1 MLITE
6 ETGEGRAVARS
17 ALSASAAIRVLAMT
31 SAVLM
36 VSGMSSSKMKVTD
49 VVLETEDIPGRD
61 SENSSTVVCDT
72 LERAPRN
79 NKNGVYK

>member
-1 MLITE
+1 VVLMLITE
-6 ETGEGRAVARS
+6 ETGEGGAVTRS

-49 VVLETEDIPGRD
+49 VVLKTEDIPGRD
-61 SENSSTVVCDT
+61 SENSSTVV
-72 LERAPRN
+72 
-79 NKNGVYK
+79 

>member
-1 MLITE
+1 MVLMLITE

-31 SAVLM
+31 SAVL
-36 VSGMSSSKMKVTD
+36 
-49 VVLETEDIPGRD
+49 EDIPGRD

-72 LERAPRN
+72 LEWAPRN